1 MKVAFTIPSCDLLSI
16 LSIFD
21 TANNCV
27 TLGKYDITVVICF
40 QF

>member
-1 MKVAFTIPSCDLLSI
+1 MVVENVVISCDLLSI

-21 TANNCV
+21 TANNGNRLNYLRGV
-27 TLGKYDITVVICF
+27 VVICF